1 MFICDTL
8 EEPVADAPL
17 LEYKNNRGNQIFDEE
32 PFQRELLYIKTNANP
47 FLHTVCEDPRDASG
61 WRLQNQTAERSND

>member
-1 MFICDTL
+1 ML
-8 EEPVADAPL
+8 HM
-17 LEYKNNRGNQIFDEE
+17 LEYKNNQGNQIFDEE

-61 WRLQNQTAERSND
+61 